1 MVWDSCLNNGSR
13 GYRLY
18 KGRVGQIHLIEIIED
33 GNMNEKS
40 KKHTAS
46 LYFFGGLLAFFLIL
60 LDQATK
66 YLAVAKLK
74 DQPSVVILQGV
85 FELHYLE
92 NHGAAFGV
100 LQGKKI
106 FFITVTIFMI
116 LLLTYVYG
124 RLPMERR
131 FYPLHGICIA
141 LFAGA
146 IGNFIDRILYNYVID
161 FFYFSLINFPIFN
174 VADIYVTCAMALFI
188 ILFLFYYKEAD
199 LDHLSTLI
207 LPWKKNGVSKS

>member
-1 MVWDSCLNNGSR
+1 
-13 GYRLY
+13 
-18 KGRVGQIHLIEIIED
+18 
-33 GNMNEKS
+33 MNTKN
-40 KKHTAS
+40 KKKVAYCYMIGAILS
-46 LYFFGGLLAFFLIL
+46 FLLIL
-60 LDQATK
+60 LDQVTK
-66 YLAVAKLK
+66 QLAVSMLK
-74 DQPSVVILQGV
+74 GQDSFVIIRNV

-100 LQGKKI
+100 LQGKKV
-106 FFITVTIFMI
+106 FFITVTVLMI
-116 LLLTYVYG
+116 VLLIYVYG

-199 LDHLSTLI
+199 LDRLTALI
-207 LPWKKNGVSKS
+207 FPWKKHGVSGS

>member
-1 MVWDSCLNNGSR
+1 
-13 GYRLY
+13 
-18 KGRVGQIHLIEIIED
+18 
-33 GNMNEKS
+33 MNINT
-40 KKHTAS
+40 KKPSAG
-46 LYFFGGLLAFFLIL
+46 LFCFGGLLAFFLVV

-74 DQPSVVILQGV
+74 DQASFVIIKGV

-92 NHGAAFGV
+92 NRGAAFGV
-100 LQGKKI
+100 LQGQKM
-106 FFITVTIFMI
+106 FFIMITIIMI
-116 LLLTYVYG
+116 IVLVYIYG
-124 RLPMERR
+124 RLPMEQR

-146 IGNFIDRILYNYVID
+146 IGNFIDRILHNYVID

-188 ILFLFYYKEAD
+188 ILFLFYYKEED
-199 LDHLSTLI
+199 LDRLSALI
-207 LPWKKNGVSKS
+207 LPWKKNGVTKS

>member
-1 MVWDSCLNNGSR
+1 MNTNTKNHIAGRYCLGAVLSF
-13 GYRLY
+13 L
-18 KGRVGQIHLIEIIED
+18 
-33 GNMNEKS
+33 
-40 KKHTAS
+40 
-46 LYFFGGLLAFFLIL
+46 LIL
-60 LDQATK
+60 LDQGTK
-66 YLAVAKLK
+66 YLAVKKLK
-74 DQPSVVILQGV
+74 DQASFVIIQGV

-100 LQGKKI
+100 LQGKKL
-106 FFITVTIFMI
+106 FFVTITVLMII
-116 LLLTYVYG
+116 LLIYVYG
-124 RLPMERR
+124 RIPAERR

-188 ILFLFYYKEAD
+188 VLFLFYYKETD
-199 LDHLSTLI
+199 LDRLSALI
-207 LPWKKNGVSKS
+207 LPWKKRGVTDHE

>member
-1 MVWDSCLNNGSR
+1 MNTTIKKNTA
-13 GYRLY
+13 
-18 KGRVGQIHLIEIIED
+18 GRFCFGALLSVLLI
-33 GNMNEKS
+33 
-40 KKHTAS
+40 
-46 LYFFGGLLAFFLIL
+46 F
-60 LDQATK
+60 LDQWTK
-66 YLAVAKLK
+66 YLAVKNLK
-74 DQPSVVILQGV
+74 DQASFVILRGV

-92 NHGAAFGV
+92 NRGAAFGV

-106 FFITVTIFMI
+106 FFVTVTVLMI
-116 LLLTYVYG
+116 VLLIYVYG
-124 RLPMERR
+124 RIPAERH

-146 IGNFIDRILYNYVID
+146 IGNFIDRILHNYVID

-199 LDHLSTLI
+199 IDRLSALI
-207 LPWKKNGVSKS
+207 LPWKKRGASES

>member
-1 MVWDSCLNNGSR
+1 
-13 GYRLY
+13 
-18 KGRVGQIHLIEIIED
+18 
-33 GNMNEKS
+33 MNTKNQKNVVCCYMIGAIVS
-40 KKHTAS
+40 F
-46 LYFFGGLLAFFLIL
+46 LLIL
-60 LDQATK
+60 LDQVTK
-66 YLAVAKLK
+66 HLAVSLLK
-74 DQPSVVILQGV
+74 GQDSFVIIRNV

-100 LQGKKI
+100 LQGKKV
-106 FFITVTIFMI
+106 FFITITILMI
-116 LLLTYVYG
+116 VLLTYVYG
-124 RLPMERR
+124 RIPMERR

-146 IGNFIDRILYNYVID
+146 IGNFIDRILHNYVID

-199 LDHLSTLI
+199 LDRLSALI
-207 LPWKKNGVSKS
+207 IPWKKRGVSGS